1 MRVKDPC
8 AARALWAA
16 HRMVARQARDTD
28 EKTAH
33 GMDER
38 TEQDMDMDMDKGT
51 AQAAIEEHRA
61 RIDELDARLLE
72 LMNERSGESLAI
84 RALKPAAGTQLF
96 DAAREERILAR
107 LDELNAGPMSNAN
120 VREIYATL
128 LKVMKEVEA

>member
-1 MRVKDPC
+1 MG
-8 AARALWAA
+8 
-16 HRMVARQARDTD
+16 
-28 EKTAH
+28 EGTAQ

-38 TEQDMDMDMDKGT
+38 TEQNMDKDT

-61 RIDELDARLLE
+61 RIDDLDARLLE
-72 LMNERSGESLAI
+72 LLNERSGESLAI

-96 DAAREERILAR
+96 DAAREEHILAR

-120 VREIYATL
+120 VREIYATV